1 MLCPECGH
9 VHEGGTECLESEGE
23 STPPVDFIPLA
34 EVEDAED
41 FQVLALRLEEEG
53 IPWFIQSEPPLA
65 VTSGAGGEAP
75 VAIIYVAEN
84 FFRRAC
90 RALETV
96 RPVGA
101 GQNT

>member
-1 MLCPECGH
+1 MLCPECGL
-9 VHEGGTECLESEGE
+9 VHEGGTECPEAGGE
-23 STPPVDFIPLA
+23 SAPPVEFIPLA

-41 FQVLALRLEEEG
+41 FQILALRLEEEG
-53 IPWFIQSEPPLA
+53 IPWFIQSEPPLG
-65 VTSGAGGEAP
+65 VTPGVGGGEP

-84 FFRRAC
+84 YFRRAC
-90 RALETV
+90 RALETL